1 MQATVTTAPPAEISA
16 AYRIPAVRVRSAPEL
31 CGALQQARRQRLSV
45 DVTEL
50 DRILHLDPAGGLVE
64 VQANASWG
72 GLAARLREAGCQA
85 DAFAA
90 AEDLPPT
97 VGESAAV
104 NAPGP
109 DGQPIAAHVEALTFV
124 TADGDL
130 RRAARHGNRELLQLV
145 LGGHGAFGMLYSLT
159 LRLSSL
165 ARSARDAEHSVEQ
178 DWQPAGRADAAT
190 WNAAALVPPQRLGQF
205 LDLVRIEAAERRI
218 ELAGIRV
225 RRTLAEDDTFL
236 RWATQEFSSITLRLR
251 LRRTLGGSVQ
261 ASEARRWIIG
271 AALGLGG
278 SFPIASGFDAS
289 LEQVRAC
296 YPQLAAFLAAKRRY
310 DPSELLQSDW
320 YRHFRR
326 LLGPQC
332 PVRWAA

>member
-1 MQATVTTAPPAEISA
+1 MQATVTTAPPADISA
-16 AYRIPAVRVRSAPEL
+16 AYPIPAVRVRSAPEL
-31 CGALQQARRQRLSV
+31 CGALQQARRQRLWV

-72 GLAARLREAGCQA
+72 ALAARLREAGCQA

-159 LRLSSL
+159 LRLTSL

-205 LDLVRIEAAERRI
+205 LDLVRVEAAERRI